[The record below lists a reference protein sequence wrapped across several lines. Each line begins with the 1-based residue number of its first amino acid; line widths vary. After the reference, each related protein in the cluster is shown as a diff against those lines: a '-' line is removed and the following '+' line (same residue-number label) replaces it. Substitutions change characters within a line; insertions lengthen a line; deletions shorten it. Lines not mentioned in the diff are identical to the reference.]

1 MVKDLME
8 KEKVKMVVVLVDVV
22 TIVEKTYLAETILV
36 KVVDEVEI
44 ITTVLLGEM
53 VELVQVGILD
63 VVVRQQFLITT
74 LVNLEL
80 AVAAVE
86 WVKHSLLHYLGILE
100 QVVVS
105 LVEVEEDDKVML
117 IL

>member
-1 MVKDLME
+1 
-8 KEKVKMVVVLVDVV
+8 MVVVNLRLVVMVV
-22 TIVEKTYLAETILV
+22 VAAVALDLLLVIPIRLVARDHQVKDMMVVWVMDMILRTLVRVVAAVVLVMQVTMVQILV
-36 KVVDEVEI
+36 
-44 ITTVLLGEM
+44 
-53 VELVQVGILD
+53 
-63 VVVRQQFLITT
+63 
-74 LVNLEL
+74 L